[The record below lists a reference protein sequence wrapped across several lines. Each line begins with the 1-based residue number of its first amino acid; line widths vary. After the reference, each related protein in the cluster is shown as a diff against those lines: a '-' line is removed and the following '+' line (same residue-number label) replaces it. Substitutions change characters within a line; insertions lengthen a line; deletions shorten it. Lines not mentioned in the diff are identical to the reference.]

1 MKRRLWALLCAL
13 ALAASLTACRADNA
27 DQRGG
32 LAGDV
37 ERGLEDAGDGLRDAK
52 DDLEDDLDRMIED
65 GALTGDR

>member
-52 DDLEDDLDRMIED
+52 DDLDRMIED
-65 GALTGDR
+65 GDLTGDR